1 MPARS
6 PVADRAR
13 AEPALLGVRHH
24 GPGSARAV
32 ARALAAYRPD
42 VVLIE
47 GPPEADGLVELVTAE
62 GMAPPVALLAYT
74 TEPKT
79 GPDGRRSAAYWPFAE
94 FSPEW
99 QALRW
104 AVEHG
109 VPVRFC
115 DLPVTFRFAPERAEP
130 GVGESTREEPRD
142 PIGLLAGA
150 AGYDDPERW
159 WEDVVE
165 HQLPAAPGA
174 AGPAPARS
182 EDEALALA
190 PFQAIA
196 EAMAAVRAAAP
207 ELDGPARLEEDR
219 REAHMRVTLRAATK
233 QFERVAVVCGAWHV
247 PALTPPLPTATADA
261 SVLRGLSKTKV
272 TMTWVPWTHGRLAY
286 WQGYGAGVDSP
297 GWYHHLFTAA
307 DRPVLRW
314 LVAVASVLRQEDQP
328 VSSAHVIEAVRLA
341 ETLAT
346 LRGRPLAGLAEVTEA
361 TRAVLCDGDELRLA
375 LVNRRL
381 VVGERLGTVPEA
393 TPSVPLVGD
402 LAATQRRLKLTVSAL
417 VSELDLDLRRDID
430 LNRSRLIHR
439 LRLLGIDWGTSM
451 ADGGRRG
458 KGTFW
463 ESWRLAWRPE
473 FAVDL
478 IEASGYGTTVPAA
491 ATARTAELAAAA
503 TSLADVTALAEH
515 CLLADLADAYPV
527 VLRALDERV
536 ALDAEV
542 AHLMAALPSLAR
554 TLRYGDVRGTDV
566 SALGAVTRGLVV
578 RVCVGLPAA
587 VAALDDDAA
596 AQMRR
601 HLDGVNSALALL
613 SDSSLP
619 KESLTEEW
627 LSTLDRLAERDDVHG
642 LLAGRLIRLLLDAG
656 RLETAEV
663 GRRMGLV
670 LTVGT
675 PPARAAAW
683 VEGFFSGGGLLLVHD
698 QRLLSLVDSWLAGIP
713 DDVFGEVLPLLRRTF
728 AEFAGPERRAI
739 GERVRHLD
747 GFADPGKSTVDSTV
761 DSRRGAL
768 VGPTL
773 RLLLGQDVLGPD
785 VLGSD
790 VLGSD
795 VLGSDVR
802 GAGGE

>member
-1 MPARS
+1 
-6 PVADRAR
+6 
-13 AEPALLGVRHH
+13 LGVRHH

-32 ARALAAYRPD
+32 ARALSAYRPD

-47 GPPEADGLVELVTAE
+47 GPPEADGLVELVAAE

-104 AVEHG
+104 AVGHG

-115 DLPVTFRFAPERAEP
+115 DLPVTFRFAPDNE
-130 GVGESTREEPRD
+130 ESTRDEPRD
-142 PIGLLAGA
+142 PIGLLASA

-159 WEDVVE
+159 WEDMVE
-165 HQLPAAPGA
+165 HQLP
-174 AGPAPARS
+174 S
-182 EDEALALA
+182 DSSSSSEALALA

-196 EAMAAVRAAAP
+196 EAMAAVRSAAP
-207 ELDGPARLEEDR
+207 EAEGAARLEEER

-233 QFERVAVVCGAWHV
+233 QYERVAVVCGAWHV
-247 PALTPPLPTATADA
+247 PALTAPLPTATADA

-272 TMTWVPWTHGRLAY
+272 TMTWVPWNHGRLAY

-297 GWYHHLFTAA
+297 GWYHHLFTAT

-314 LVAVASVLRQEDQP
+314 LVEVASVLRQEDQP

-346 LRGRPLAGLAEVTEA
+346 LRGRPLAGLSEVTEA

-381 VVGERLGTVPEA
+381 VVGERLGTVPES
-393 TPSVPLVGD
+393 TPSVPLVSD
-402 LAATQRRLKLTVSAL
+402 VAATQRRLKMTVSAL

-430 LNRSRLIHR
+430 LNRSRLLHR

-503 TSLADVTALAEH
+503 TSLADVTALAEQ
-515 CLLADLADAYPV
+515 CLLADLSDAYPV

-566 SALGAVTRGLVV
+566 SALGAVAHGLVV

-596 AQMRR
+596 TQMRR
-601 HLDGVNSALALL
+601 DLDGVHSALALL
-613 SDSSLP
+613 SD
-619 KESLTEEW
+619 EALTEEW
-627 LSTLDRLAERDDVHG
+627 LTTLGRLAARDDVHG
-642 LLAGRLIRLLLDAG
+642 LLAGRLIRLLLDVG
-656 RLETAEV
+656 RLATAEV

-683 VEGFFSGGGLLLVHD
+683 IEGFFSGGGLLLVHD
-698 QRLLSLVDSWLAGIP
+698 QRLLSLVDGWLAGIP
-713 DDVFGEVLPLLRRTF
+713 DEVFLEVLPLLRRTF
-728 AEFAGPERRAI
+728 SEFAGPERRAI

-747 GFADPGKSTVDSTV
+747 GFVDPTTSTVDSSV
-761 DSRRGAL
+761 DPRRGAL
-768 VGPTL
+768 VQPTL
-773 RLLLGQDVLGPD
+773 RLLLGRDVLG
-785 VLGSD
+785 VIH
-790 VLGSD
+790 
-795 VLGSDVR
+795 
-802 GAGGE
+802 E

>member
-1 MPARS
+1 
-6 PVADRAR
+6 
-13 AEPALLGVRHH
+13 
-24 GPGSARAV
+24 
-32 ARALAAYRPD
+32 
-42 VVLIE
+42 
-47 GPPEADGLVELVTAE
+47 
-62 GMAPPVALLAYT
+62 
-74 TEPKT
+74 
-79 GPDGRRSAAYWPFAE
+79 
-94 FSPEW
+94 
-99 QALRW
+99 
-104 AVEHG
+104 
-109 VPVRFC
+109 
-115 DLPVTFRFAPERAEP
+115 
-130 GVGESTREEPRD
+130 
-142 PIGLLAGA
+142 
-150 AGYDDPERW
+150 
-159 WEDVVE
+159 
-165 HQLPAAPGA
+165 
-174 AGPAPARS
+174 
-182 EDEALALA
+182 
-190 PFQAIA
+190 
-196 EAMAAVRAAAP
+196 
-207 ELDGPARLEEDR
+207 
-219 REAHMRVTLRAATK
+219 MRVSLRAASK

-247 PALTPPLPTATADA
+247 PALTAPLPTATADA

-297 GWYHHLFTAA
+297 GWYHHLFTAT

-314 LVAVASVLRQEDQP
+314 LVEVASVLRQEDQP

-381 VVGERLGTVPEA
+381 VVGERLGSVPDA

-402 LAATQRRLKLTVSAL
+402 VAATQRRLKMTVSAL
-417 VSELDLDLRRDID
+417 HSELDLDLRRGID
-430 LNRSRLIHR
+430 LNRSRLLHR
-439 LRLLGIDWGTSM
+439 LRLLGIEWGAPM

-491 ATARTAELAAAA
+491 ATARTAELAAKAG
-503 TSLADVTALAEH
+503 SLADVTALAEQ

-596 AQMRR
+596 TQMRR

-613 SDSSLP
+613 SDD
-619 KESLTEEW
+619 SLTEEW
-627 LSTLDRLAERDDVHG
+627 LSTLGRLADRDDVHG

-656 RLETAEV
+656 RLETGEV

-698 QRLLSLVDSWLAGIP
+698 RRLLSLVDSWLAGIP

-747 GFADPGKSTVDSTV
+747 GHADPATSTVDSTV
-761 DSRRGAL
+761 DPRRGAL
-768 VGPTL
+768 VLPTL
-773 RLLLGQDVLGPD
+773 RLLLGRDVLGAD
-785 VLGSD
+785 VPAVGD
-790 VLGSD
+790 
-795 VLGSDVR
+795 
-802 GAGGE
+802 E